1 MKIAYSNIIDGFTMD
16 LSGRDLLIWIV
27 ECVIFCAAFIIGV
40 YLQVKVI
47 AVLKRDQ
54 AMTWEINFVH
64 SVVMIFHFSFVS
76 IFNAVNYIQISFYN
90 YQLFDDPLFRYLVLS
105 VMFFGI
111 SEMGFH
117 SLYISIY
124 KYIFIIHR
132 ETVIRIGE
140 KRTKTLLLW
149 TYFTGLIAWTLAYIV
164 RPNFDPLQNNSG
176 SNVSSGTTNTT
187 SIQSAIDSF
196 TLSFVSC
203 GIKDLEPQNVG
214 NIIVNVLTKVLCTG
228 QVIIT
233 YAVSINVLEIFFY
246 LRIFGHMNR

>member
-1 MKIAYSNIIDGFTMD
+1 MYGFIMD
-16 LSGRDLLIWIV
+16 ISGRDLLILIV
-27 ECVIFCAAFIIGV
+27 QGVIFCAAFVIGV
-40 YLQVKVI
+40 FLQVKVI

-54 AMTWEINFVH
+54 AMTWEINLVH

-76 IFNAVNYIQISFYN
+76 IINAVNYIQISFYH
-90 YQLFDDPLFRYLVLS
+90 YQLYDDPIFRYLVLS

-117 SLYISIY
+117 SLYISMY
-124 KYIFIIHR
+124 KYIFILHR
-132 ETVIRIGE
+132 EAVIRVGE
-140 KRTKTLLLW
+140 QRTKTLLLW

-164 RPNFDPLQNNSG
+164 RPNFDPLQNNLGRS
-176 SNVSSGTTNTT
+176 VSSGTPNTT

-196 TLSFVSC
+196 TLSFISC
-203 GIKDLEPQNVG
+203 GIKDLDPDNIG
-214 NIIVNVLTKVLCTG
+214 NIVVNILTKVVCTG

>member
-1 MKIAYSNIIDGFTMD
+1 MYGFIMD
-16 LSGRDLLIWIV
+16 ISGRDLLILIV
-27 ECVIFCAAFIIGV
+27 QGVIFCAAFVIGV
-40 YLQVKVI
+40 FLQVKVI

-54 AMTWEINFVH
+54 AMTWEINLVH
-64 SVVMIFHFSFVS
+64 CVVMIFHFSFVS
-76 IFNAVNYIQISFYN
+76 IINAVNYIQISFYN

-124 KYIFIIHR
+124 KYIFIVHR
-132 ETVIRIGE
+132 ETVIRVGE
-140 KRTKTLLLW
+140 QRTKKLLIR
-149 TYFTGLIAWTLAYIV
+149 TYFTGLFAWTLAYIV
-164 RPNFDPLQNNSG
+164 RPNFDPLQNNLGG
-176 SNVSSGTTNTT
+176 SVSSVTPNST
-187 SIQSAIDSF
+187 SIRSRMDSF

-203 GIKDLEPQNVG
+203 GMKDLDPEKLG
-214 NIIVNVLTKVLCTG
+214 NIVVNILTKVVCTG

-233 YAVSINVLEIFFY
+233 YTVAINVLEIFFY

>member
-1 MKIAYSNIIDGFTMD
+1 MD
-16 LSGRDLLIWIV
+16 LFGRDLLILMV
-27 ECVIFCAAFIIGV
+27 ECFIFCAAFIIGV
-40 YLQVKVI
+40 FLQVKVI

-54 AMTWEINFVH
+54 AMTWEINLVH

-76 IFNAVNYIQISFYN
+76 TINAVNYIQISFYH
-90 YQLFDDPLFRYLVLS
+90 YQLFDDQLFRYLVLS
-105 VMFFGI
+105 LMFFGI

-164 RPNFDPLQNNSG
+164 RPNFDPLQNKSG

-203 GIKDLEPQNVG
+203 GIKDLDPENVS
-214 NIIVNVLTKVLCTG
+214 NIVVNILTKIVCTG
-228 QVIIT
+228 QVVIT

>member
-1 MKIAYSNIIDGFTMD
+1 MYGFIMD
-16 LSGRDLLIWIV
+16 ISGRDLLILIV
-27 ECVIFCAAFIIGV
+27 QGVIFCAAFVIGV
-40 YLQVKVI
+40 FLQVKVI

-54 AMTWEINFVH
+54 AMTWEINLVH
-64 SVVMIFHFSFVS
+64 SVVMIFHFGFVS
-76 IFNAVNYIQISFYN
+76 IINAVNYIQISFYH
-90 YQLFDDPLFRYLVLS
+90 YQLYDDPIFRYLVLS

-117 SLYISIY
+117 SLYISMY
-124 KYIFIIHR
+124 KYIFILHR
-132 ETVIRIGE
+132 EAVIRVGE
-140 KRTKTLLLW
+140 QRTKTLLLW

-164 RPNFDPLQNNSG
+164 RPNFDPLQNNLGRS
-176 SNVSSGTTNTT
+176 VSSGTPNTT

-196 TLSFVSC
+196 TLSFISC
-203 GIKDLEPQNVG
+203 GIKDLDPDNIG
-214 NIIVNVLTKVLCTG
+214 NIVVNILTKVVCTG

>member
-1 MKIAYSNIIDGFTMD
+1 MH
-16 LSGRDLLIWIV
+16 LSGRDLLILIV
-27 ECVIFCAAFIIGV
+27 ECVIFCAAFITGV
-40 YLQVKVI
+40 FLQVKVI
-47 AVLKRDQ
+47 TVLKRDQ
-54 AMTWEINFVH
+54 AMTWEINLVH
-64 SVVMIFHFSFVS
+64 CVVMIFHFSFVS
-76 IFNAVNYIQISFYN
+76 IINAVNYIQISFYH
-90 YQLFDDPLFRYLVLS
+90 YQLYDDPIFRYLVLS

-117 SLYISIY
+117 SLYISMY
-124 KYIFIIHR
+124 KYIFILHR
-132 ETVIRIGE
+132 EAVIRVGE
-140 KRTKTLLLW
+140 QRTKTLLLW

-164 RPNFDPLQNNSG
+164 RPNFDPLQNNLGRS
-176 SNVSSGTTNTT
+176 VSSGTPNTT

-203 GIKDLEPQNVG
+203 GIRDLDPENIG
-214 NIIVNVLTKVLCTG
+214 NIVVNVLTKVVCTG